1 MIKGVIFD
9 MDGVMIDTERQSTRG
24 WQHVSEKY
32 GMDMPMWLI
41 NKFKGA
47 PAHKSQEYFDEY
59 YHGRFDYWKARQERS
74 DYVHEIRKTEGIPV
88 KRGLYILLEAIRERN
103 LACAVATSTQRDSA
117 HNTLHEI
124 GAMSYLDGVVFGDE
138 VENGK
143 PEPDIF
149 LRAASVIGVK
159 PQECVVIEDSINGIK
174 AGYAAGMKV
183 IHVPDTLE
191 IPEDV
196 AKLTSSICCDLI
208 QAVTVIDYW
217 NGKEIRIDRERVKD
231 AFARYTSVYN
241 VDDPKIKL
249 KIDHTYRVA
258 ELCQCIAQDMG
269 LSDTDTDIAWLMGM
283 LHDIGRFE
291 QVRRYG
297 TFADDKS
304 INHGELGANI
314 LFRDGLI
321 EEFVPELADLKGMDI
336 WNTLDNAIRYHS
348 VYRVPEELNERD
360 RMFTDLL
367 RDADKIDIL
376 RVNYEVGVEKIYNV
390 TAEEARSC
398 TVTDEVMEAFA
409 GKQAVL
415 RKYKK
420 TPVDH
425 VVGHISLVFELV
437 FSISLEL
444 ALSQGYLNR
453 LLDYPTDNETTRQ
466 QFARIR
472 EIMEEYIRERMA

>member
-1 MIKGVIFD
+1 
-9 MDGVMIDTERQSTRG
+9 
-24 WQHVSEKY
+24 
-32 GMDMPMWLI
+32 
-41 NKFKGA
+41 
-47 PAHKSQEYFDEY
+47 
-59 YHGRFDYWKARQERS
+59 
-74 DYVHEIRKTEGIPV
+74 
-88 KRGLYILLEAIRERN
+88 
-103 LACAVATSTQRDSA
+103 
-117 HNTLHEI
+117 
-124 GAMSYLDGVVFGDE
+124 
-138 VENGK
+138 
-143 PEPDIF
+143 
-149 LRAASVIGVK
+149 
-159 PQECVVIEDSINGIK
+159 
-174 AGYAAGMKV
+174 
-183 IHVPDTLE
+183 
-191 IPEDV
+191 
-196 AKLTSSICCDLI
+196 
-208 QAVTVIDYW
+208 
-217 NGKEIRIDRERVKD
+217 
-231 AFARYTSVYN
+231 
-241 VDDPKIKL
+241 
-249 KIDHTYRVA
+249 
-258 ELCQCIAQDMG
+258 
-269 LSDTDTDIAWLMGM
+269 M

-398 TVTDEVMEAFA
+398 TVTDEVMEAF
-409 GKQAVL
+409 KQAVL